1 MTSCISTDTFF
12 KFMNFYLVIRNQ
24 LIIYLFKLHFCLYF
38 DQSVNNSHCSKRF
51 KAEKMSTAFK
61 FTWLLYPCQS
71 TELRPQIRF
80 RKWLPFVYSIGITAF
95 RPYNEEVNEENS
107 PLKLK
112 RTSLTSLLPQEKC
125 IKFSFHILFIKVLI
139 LYPLKFKLDWNKTKG
154 DRIKNFKGCLSKLSL
169 HYYQRKT
176 LLNDNYKVNFV

>member
-1 MTSCISTDTFF
+1 MVAIRLQYWYNCIQTCT
-12 KFMNFYLVIRNQ
+12 
-24 LIIYLFKLHFCLYF
+24 
-38 DQSVNNSHCSKRF
+38 
-51 KAEKMSTAFK
+51 
-61 FTWLLYPCQS
+61 
-71 TELRPQIRF
+71 
-80 RKWLPFVYSIGITAF
+80 ITT
-95 RPYNEEVNEENS
+95 YNEEVNEENS